1 MYKENYRLYQSKGFI
16 NLNLILHDNHIHN
29 SLSDFS
35 KDCIIITGMLS
46 YGTGINVCSCENS
59 NFMNQ
64 NLGHI
69 LTGGPQIIENHKLNE
84 NHK

>member
-16 NLNLILHDNHIHN
+16 NLNLILHDNHIHY

-35 KDCIIITGMLS
+35 KDCIIITGMLT